1 MFWVYVLKCKNE
13 KYYVG
18 ETTIGVKARFKEHIN
33 RTGYNSVWTGKYRPI
48 EILWQ
53 KETNNPSSKVAGRAC
68 YNMAIIN
75 EINGDI
81 DKAIQWA
88 QKSYENYNNK
98 LALHYV
104 NILKDRRVSND
115 ILKEQQAE

>member
-53 KETNNPSSKVAGRAC
+53 KETNNRRLKFAKTLE
-68 YNMAIIN
+68 YMDKN
-75 EINGDI
+75 DI
-81 DKAIQWA
+81 DDVRGVK
-88 QKSYENYNNK
+88 
-98 LALHYV
+98 
-104 NILKDRRVSND
+104 
-115 ILKEQQAE
+115 